1 MPEPRELVAITGA
14 NGLIGQI
21 LCAGLAGSFD
31 LRPVTRRER
40 VPGGEVAALDDL
52 PGLRAAFQGCRS
64 VVHLAAA
71 ASTEAEW
78 PEVLTANIVG
88 TRNVYE
94 AALDA
99 GVNRVVF
106 ASSNHTVGGYEI
118 AHAPGIYELDATAV
132 IREQD
137 DVRPDSLYGASK
149 VFGEA
154 LGRYYHD
161 AFGLSV
167 VCLRIGSVRSDDD
180 PYGETVRQS
189 AGWLPLDDRQRL
201 ARSRATWLSHRDCVE
216 LFRCA
221 LVSDVG
227 WVVCFG
233 TSANPRLLWS
243 LDRARDELHFVPA
256 DRASPRL
263 PSPVRGIDNAH
274 RQQ

>member
-21 LCAGLAGSFD
+21 LCAGLTGSFD
-31 LRPVTRRER
+31 LRPVTRHEQL
-40 VPGGEVAALDDL
+40 PGGRVAALDDL

-71 ASTEAEW
+71 ASIEAEW
-78 PEVLTANIVG
+78 PEVLEANIVG

-94 AALDA
+94 AARQA
-99 GVNRVVF
+99 GVDRVVF
-106 ASSNHTVGGYEI
+106 ASSNHAVGGYEVEY
-118 AHAPGIYELDATAV
+118 APGLYDLDATIV
-132 IREQD
+132 IRESD

-161 AFGLSV
+161 TFGLSV

-180 PYGETVRQS
+180 PYGETVLHS
-189 AGWLPLDDRQRL
+189 AGWLPLDDEHRL

-243 LDRARDELHFVPA
+243 LDRARDELHYLPA
-256 DRASPRL
+256 DSASPRL
-263 PSPVRGIDNAH
+263 PSRVEGIDNTL